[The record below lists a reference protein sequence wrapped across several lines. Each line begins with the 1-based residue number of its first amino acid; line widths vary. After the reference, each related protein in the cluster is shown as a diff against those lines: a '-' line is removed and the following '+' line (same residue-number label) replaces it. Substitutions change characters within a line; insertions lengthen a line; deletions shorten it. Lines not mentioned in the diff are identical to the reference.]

1 MRHVITQNQ
10 EPENTSKD
18 IDFCHSRE
26 IYLTNIENI
35 IIRYFQKEVHKT
47 AEATEELIG
56 NKTTE
61 TIVRPN
67 AVSYENWR
75 NVEEIIILPEKLQEI
90 LNELRQVL

>member
-35 IIRYFQKEVHKT
+35 IIRYFQKEVHKQ
-47 AEATEELIG
+47 LKQQK
-56 NKTTE
+56 N
-61 TIVRPN
+61 
-67 AVSYENWR
+67 
-75 NVEEIIILPEKLQEI
+75 
-90 LNELRQVL
+90 